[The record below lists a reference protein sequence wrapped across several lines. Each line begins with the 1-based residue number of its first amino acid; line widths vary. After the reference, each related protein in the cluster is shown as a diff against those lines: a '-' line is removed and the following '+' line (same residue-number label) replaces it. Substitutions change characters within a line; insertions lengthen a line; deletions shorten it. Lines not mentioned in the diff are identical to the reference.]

1 MYSKYKIKSK
11 DGRNN
16 LCGKNIKEC
25 RLAMKPFVSQRELAD
40 RLQRAGL
47 EMDKCVVR
55 RIENG
60 QRYVN
65 DIELQIIATVLGID
79 VGKLLRE

>member
-11 DGRNN
+11 DGKNN
-16 LCGKNIKEC
+16 LCGKNIKEY
-25 RLAMKPFVSQRELAD
+25 RLSLKPFVSQRELAD

-47 EMDKCVVR
+47 EMDKCIVR

-65 DIELQIIATVLGID
+65 DIELKIIAEVLGVTTD
-79 VGKLLRE
+79 RLLM